1 MKIRMLLWSGLSASA
16 IMLAGGAAFTGGAT
30 TSDNLLVDYN
40 QKTRELSAYP
50 TGGALATY
58 LHQPTT
64 VHLAGNLTHFAPPD
78 PCRPIAE
85 LWNLTVQ
92 DDERFGVTS
101 TFIFDA
107 LLTIMSDLQC
117 HATVTSTNGAVQ
129 PIVVITPTAN

>member
-16 IMLAGGAAFTGGAT
+16 VMLVGGAALSGGAT
-30 TSDNLLVDYN
+30 TSTNLLVDYD
-40 QKTRELSAYP
+40 QQTRQLSAYP
-50 TGGALATY
+50 SGGNLTVY

-64 VHLAGNLTHFAPPD
+64 VHLAGNLKNYAPPD

-92 DDERFGVTS
+92 DDQRFGVTS
-101 TFIFDA
+101 TFVFDA

-117 HATVTSTNGAVQ
+117 KATVTSTNGTPQ
-129 PIVVITPTAN
+129 PIEYITPTAK